1 MRKMAMDT
9 IELLRTI
16 TDAFGPSGF
25 EDEPREVIRGMV
37 EPLADEVKVD
47 TLGNLLVTKRGKSDT
62 TFMLDAHMDEIGF
75 MVTWIEEGGFLRF
88 QPIGGW
94 DARIIP
100 SHALT
105 ILSDDGTKIKGAI
118 GTPPPHVLRPE
129 DRDKPF
135 KIEDLFV
142 DIGADSADEVR
153 ARGIRI
159 GSPAVIHYPFEQLG
173 EHRVMAK
180 ALDDRAGCAVMVR
193 TLEALQGVDLDVTF
207 VAAFTVQEE
216 VGLRGAGTAAWQIDP
231 DIAIALEGT
240 IAADVPGVPAP
251 RQPTRQGKGPS
262 IRIMDSGMIGIPK
275 MIRALAT
282 TAEEA
287 GIPFQYQVPAPGG
300 TDAGAIH
307 RTRSGVL
314 SGAVST
320 PCRYI
325 HAPCSIMRLDDFEN
339 TVRLVTEFVRRCP
352 AVVGM

>member
-1 MRKMAMDT
+1 MALNTVD
-9 IELLRTI
+9 LLRTL

-25 EDEPREVIRGMV
+25 EDEVRDVVRSLV
-37 EPLADEVKVD
+37 EPLVDDVRVD
-47 TLGNLLVTKRGKSDT
+47 TLGNLIVTKRGRTET

-75 MVTWIEEGGFLRF
+75 MVTWIEERGFLRF

-105 ILSDDGTKIKGAI
+105 ILSDTGAKIKGAI

-129 DRDKPF
+129 DREKPF

-142 DIGADSADEVR
+142 DVGADSADEIR
-153 ARGIRI
+153 ALGIRV
-159 GSPAVIHYPFEQLG
+159 GSPAVISYPFEHLG
-173 EHRVMAK
+173 EQRVMAK
-180 ALDDRAGCAVMVR
+180 ALDDRAGCAVMIK
-193 TLEALQGVDLDVTF
+193 TLEALHGEDLDVTF
-207 VAAFTVQEE
+207 VGAFTVQEE

-240 IAADVPGVPAP
+240 IAADVPGVPEP
-251 RQPTRQGKGPS
+251 RQPTRQGQGPS
-262 IRIMDSGMIGIPK
+262 IRIMDGGMIGMPR

-287 GIPFQYQVPAPGG
+287 DIPFQYQVPAPGG

-307 RTRSGVL
+307 RTRGGVL
-314 SGAVST
+314 SGAVSV

-325 HAPCSIMRLDDFEN
+325 HAPCSIARVDDVDN
-339 TVRLVTEFVRRCP
+339 AARLVTEFVRRCP
-352 AVVGM
+352 GVVGM

>member
-1 MRKMAMDT
+1 MAIET
-9 IELLRTI
+9 VELLRAVTS
-16 TDAFGPSGF
+16 AFGPSGF
-25 EDEPREVIRGMV
+25 EDEVRDLLREMV
-37 EPLADEVKVD
+37 EPLADEVRVD
-47 TLGNLLVTKRGKSDT
+47 TLGNLLVTRKGRSAT

-75 MVTWIEEGGFLRF
+75 IVSWIEEGGFLRF

-105 ILSDDGTKIKGAI
+105 IQTDSGAKIKGAI

-129 DRDKPF
+129 DREKPF

-142 DIGADSADEVR
+142 DIGVDSADDAR
-153 ARGIRI
+153 ALGVRI
-159 GSPAVIHYPFEQLG
+159 GSPAVVSYPFEQLG
-173 EHRVMAK
+173 EQRVMAK

-193 TLEALQGVDLDVTF
+193 TLEALKDVDLDVTF

-251 RQPTRQGKGPS
+251 RQPTRQGQGPS
-262 IRIMDSGMIGIPK
+262 IRIMDSGMIGMPR
-275 MIRALAT
+275 MIRALAE
-282 TAEEA
+282 TAESA

-307 RTRSGVL
+307 RTRGGVL
-314 SGAVST
+314 SGAVSV

-325 HAPCSIMRLDDFEN
+325 HAPCTVMRLDDFEN
-339 TVRLVTEFVRRCP
+339 AARLVTEFVRRCP

>member
-1 MRKMAMDT
+1 MAMNT
-9 IELLRTI
+9 VELLRAV

-25 EDEPREVIRGMV
+25 EDEARDVIQGLV
-37 EPLADEVKVD
+37 EPLADELTVD
-47 TLGNLLVTKRGKSDT
+47 TLGNLLVTKRGKRDT

-75 MVTWIEEGGFLRF
+75 MITWIEDGGFLRF

-153 ARGIRI
+153 ALGIRI
-159 GSPAVIHYPFEQLG
+159 GSPAVIAYPFEQLG
-173 EHRVMAK
+173 QQRVMAK
-180 ALDDRAGCAVMVR
+180 ALDDRAGCAVMIR
-193 TLEALQGVDLDVTF
+193 TLEAVQNDKLDVTF

-216 VGLRGAGTAAWQIDP
+216 VGLRGAGTAAWRIDP

-251 RQPTRQGKGPS
+251 RQPTRQGTGPS
-262 IRIMDSGMIGIPK
+262 IRIMDSGMIGMPR
-275 MIRALAT
+275 MIRALAA
-282 TAEEA
+282 TAEDA
-287 GIPFQYQVPAPGG
+287 NIPFQYQVPAPGG

-307 RTRSGVL
+307 RTRGGVL
-314 SGAVST
+314 SGAVSV

-325 HAPCSIMRLDDFEN
+325 HSPVSIMRLDDFEN

>member
-1 MRKMAMDT
+1 MAKST
-9 IELLRTI
+9 VELLRTL
-16 TDAFGPSGF
+16 TEAFGPSGF
-25 EDEPREVIRGMV
+25 EDEVRDVIRSLV
-37 EPLADEVKVD
+37 DPLADEVMVD
-47 TLGNLLVTKRGKSDT
+47 TLGNLLVTRRGRTET

-75 MVTWIEEGGFLRF
+75 MITWIEDGGFLRL

-105 ILSDDGTKIKGAI
+105 ILSDSGAKIKGAI

-129 DRDKPF
+129 DREKPF

-142 DIGADSADEVR
+142 DVGADSAGEVR
-153 ARGIRI
+153 ELGIRI
-159 GSPAVIHYPFEQLG
+159 GSPAVIAYPFEALG
-173 EHRVMAK
+173 EQRVMAK
-180 ALDDRAGCAVMVR
+180 GLDDRAGCAVMIRV
-193 TLEALQGVDLDVTF
+193 LEALQGEELDVTV

-216 VGLRGAGTAAWQIDP
+216 VGLRGAGTAAWRIDP

-251 RQPTRQGKGPS
+251 RQPTRQGQGPS
-262 IRIMDSGMIGIPK
+262 IRIMDAGMIGMPR

-307 RTRSGVL
+307 RARGGVL
-314 SGAVST
+314 SGAVSV

-325 HAPCSIMRLDDFEN
+325 HAPCSILRLDDVEN

-352 AVVGM
+352 GVVGM

>member
-1 MRKMAMDT
+1 MAMET
-9 IELLRTI
+9 VELLRLV

-25 EDEPREVIRGMV
+25 EDEARDIIRVLV
-37 EPLADEVKVD
+37 EPLADEITVD
-47 TLGNLLVTKRGKSDT
+47 TLGNLLVTKRGRSDT

-75 MVTWIEEGGFLRF
+75 MITWIEDGGFLRF

-105 ILSDDGTKIKGAI
+105 ILSDNGTKIKGAI

-129 DRDKPF
+129 DREKPF

-153 ARGIRI
+153 ERGIRV
-159 GSPAVIHYPFEQLG
+159 GSPAVIAYPFEQLG
-173 EHRVMAK
+173 EQRVMAK
-180 ALDDRAGCAVMVR
+180 ALDDRAGCAVMIRV
-193 TLEALQGVDLDVTF
+193 LEALRSEELDVTF

-262 IRIMDSGMIGIPK
+262 IRIMDNGMIGMPR
-275 MIRALAT
+275 MIRALAA
-282 TAEEA
+282 TAEDA

-307 RTRSGVL
+307 RTRGGVL
-314 SGAVST
+314 SGAVSV

-325 HAPCSIMRLDDFEN
+325 HAPCSVMRIDDFEN